1 LMASVRRHEVES
13 RRSPRACYARIGLL
27 GSVGDLDGAG
37 AASVDAMTKGLIFA
51 HSGEAIQRMADLGD
65 GAELVEIS
73 DLSEVAAQDRPAVLI
88 LCDALCAT
96 GPVKSV
102 PGHICVLA
110 DGQAARS
117 AADDAGRLFLGLD
130 DLSSEGGRA
139 RALRSAMRAS
149 ANDLARVRV
158 DAQLSQVHGD
168 LRGLNK
174 VGMALMSERDP
185 DALLGMILTQARRLT
200 NSDAGSLYL
209 VEETED
215 GEEVLH
221 FLRAQNASLP
231 DLPTPD
237 FSLPFDES
245 SVAGFTALH
254 GEPLVIDDAY
264 EIPES
269 APYSFNR
276 TFDEE
281 VGYRAKSML
290 VVPMKDHRDAVV
302 GVLQLINRKS
312 DPLGVIRDEAS
323 ADEHVL
329 SYETRE
335 VELVQSLA
343 GQAAVSIENGQLY
356 RDIENLF
363 EGFIKAAV
371 IAIDQRDPTT
381 SGHSV
386 RVATLT
392 CDIAEVADKAADG
405 PFKDVGFTRE
415 QMKELRYAG
424 LLHDFGKVGVR
435 ENVLVKSKKLPPVL
449 IERIESRFDL
459 IRRTLESEFHQ
470 QKAEQLLKNG
480 KDGFDVFQRSLEE
493 TFETSLQQLDRF
505 QEAIRESNEPR
516 VLPEASADILHD
528 IAATTF
534 TDFEG
539 QQSSYITDD
548 ELHFLAIPKGSLDP
562 DERLQIESHVTHT
575 YNFLTQIPWT
585 EDLSRVADIAHG
597 HHEKLNGTGYPRG
610 IGAQEIAIQT
620 RIMTVADIF
629 DALTASDRPYKKALP
644 ATRALDIL
652 GMEAKDG
659 MLDHAVVELLLASE
673 VYHKILESDWR
684 EF

>member
-1 LMASVRRHEVES
+1 
-13 RRSPRACYARIGLL
+13 
-27 GSVGDLDGAG
+27 
-37 AASVDAMTKGLIFA
+37 MTKLLIFA
-51 HSGEAIQRMADLGD
+51 QTGNASQALAALGD
-65 GAELVEIS
+65 GVEVVEIS
-73 DLSEVAAQDRPAVLI
+73 RLAEVSAHDRAAVLV
-88 LCDALCAT
+88 LSDALSDGGDLA
-96 GPVKSV
+96 SV
-102 PGHICVLA
+102 PSHVTVLA
-110 DGQAARS
+110 DGTGARA
-117 AADDAGRLFLGLD
+117 AADEVGRLFLAMG
-130 DLSSEGGRA
+130 DLSGDEARH

-149 ANDLARVRV
+149 ANDLARMRA

-185 DALLGMILTQARRLT
+185 DSLLGMILTQARRLT
-200 NSDAGSLYL
+200 DSDAGSLYL
-209 VEETED
+209 VEEGDD
-215 GEEVLH
+215 GEKTLH

-237 FSLPFDES
+237 FSLPFDET

-254 GEPLVIDDAY
+254 GEPLIIDDAY

-276 TFDEE
+276 AFDEE

-312 DPLGVIRDEAS
+312 NPEGAIRDEAT
-323 ADEHVL
+323 AAEYVL
-329 SYETRE
+329 PYESRE

-386 RVATLT
+386 RVSTLT
-392 CDIAEVADKAADG
+392 CDVAEVADRAGDG
-405 PFKDVGFTRE
+405 PFKDTSFTRE

-424 LLHDFGKVGVR
+424 LLHDFGKLGVR
-435 ENVLVKSKKLPPVL
+435 ENVLVKAKKLPPVL
-449 IERIESRFDL
+449 LERIEARFDL

-470 QKAEQLLKNG
+470 KKAEHLLKNG
-480 KDGFDVFQRSLEE
+480 KDGFDVFLRGLEEAYESSLE
-493 TFETSLQQLDRF
+493 QLDRF
-505 QEAIRESNEPR
+505 HEAIRESNEPK
-516 VLPEASADILHD
+516 VLPEASAEILND
-528 IAATTF
+528 IAAATF
-534 TDFEG
+534 RGFENR
-539 QQSSYITDD
+539 QVPYVTPE
-548 ELHFLAIPKGSLDP
+548 ELHFLSIPKGSLDS
-562 DERLQIESHVTHT
+562 DERKQIESHVTHT

-585 EDLSRVADIAHG
+585 GDLARVADIAHG

-610 IGAQEIAIQT
+610 IGASEIAIQT
-620 RIMTVADIF
+620 RIMTVSDIF
-629 DALTASDRPYKKALP
+629 DALTASDRPYKRALP

-652 GMEAKDG
+652 NMEAKDG
-659 MLDHAVVELLLASE
+659 MLDQAVVDLLLASE
-673 VYHKILESDWR
+673 VYHKILEGDWR